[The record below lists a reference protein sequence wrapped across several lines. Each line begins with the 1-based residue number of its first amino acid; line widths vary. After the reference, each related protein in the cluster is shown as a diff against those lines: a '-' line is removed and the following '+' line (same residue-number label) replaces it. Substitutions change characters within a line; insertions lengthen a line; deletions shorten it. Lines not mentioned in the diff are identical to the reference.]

1 MLASILLISSDNRGG
16 LENRS
21 GTGQSG
27 SGSGVLGQ
35 CDEVDNEASRVN
47 NDDQHEE
54 ITKCTCFIDRQVSSI
69 IFKGIACPVQHK

>member
-1 MLASILLISSDNRGG
+1 MLASFSSFLQTTEEAWRTG
-16 LENRS
+16 S

-47 NDDQHEE
+47 NDDQDEE
-54 ITKCTCFIDRQVSSI
+54 ITKCTCFLDR
-69 IFKGIACPVQHK
+69 